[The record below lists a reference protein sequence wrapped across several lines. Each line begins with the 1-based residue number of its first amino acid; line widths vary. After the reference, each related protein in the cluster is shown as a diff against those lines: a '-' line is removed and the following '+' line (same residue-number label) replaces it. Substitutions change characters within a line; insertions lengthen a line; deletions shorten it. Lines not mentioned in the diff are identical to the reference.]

1 MPVLD
6 LIVVVVFAV
15 TLALVARAVRGV
27 VVEAI
32 SQAVD
37 VGAFDAGELADGAAA
52 DAKFRNVTL
61 FCTRCPSRIL
71 EHNIW
76 TNFKYAKHANWFL

>member
-37 VGAFDAGELADGAAA
+37 VGAF
-52 DAKFRNVTL
+52 NISL
-61 FCTRCPSRIL
+61 FCRNKTKKVPEKFC
-71 EHNIW
+71 
-76 TNFKYAKHANWFL
+76 